1 MHPRPSQVK
10 LSMMLLFASIA
21 WALMVAGL
29 LARAITQYRHY
40 EIIGPAAEP
49 IEKDAPS
56 VAVIVPA
63 RNEEQNINRCID
75 AIRRQDY
82 PSARLSAIVVDDGSQ
97 DQTAALVAQ
106 LASEDSRV
114 RLIEAGPLPSG
125 WLGKPHACWRGA
137 SVADADWLCFVDADT
152 TAEPPLMRTAIKAAR
167 ARRLD
172 LLSLQP
178 FQELVTVWERLILP
192 AGFFLIAFSQDLR
205 QTSDLH
211 NPKAAVNGQFLLVRR
226 NAYES
231 AGGHAAVRDAV
242 AEDSALAAAFK
253 TMGLRIGVL
262 GTERLLRTRMYT
274 GLRPLWEGTARQA
287 AGLLGGPVALL
298 TAAFAALALTAASL
312 VLPAWGVMAVHA
324 GGGLW
329 LAVSLALTLAGSG
342 ALFGTHIGAARY
354 FRIPL
359 WYGLLFPVGYTLGAG
374 VCAYAAWQSSRR
386 RVRWK
391 GRVYQPPR
399 APRSSQP
406 KVATAPDLP
415 NHV

>member
-1 MHPRPSQVK
+1 MHPRPWQVK
-10 LSMMLLFASIA
+10 LSTMLLFASST
-21 WALMVAGL
+21 WALLVAGL

-40 EIIGPAAEP
+40 EIIGPLTGP
-49 IEKDAPS
+49 IDGDTPS

-63 RNEEQNINRCID
+63 RDEERNISRCVD

-82 PSARLSAIVVDDGSQ
+82 PTGRLSAIVIDDGSR
-97 DQTAALVAQ
+97 DQTASLVAQ
-106 LASEDSRV
+106 MATEDARV
-114 RLIEAGPLPSG
+114 RLIEAGPLPPG
-125 WLGKPHACWRGA
+125 WLGKPHACCRGA
-137 SVADADWLCFVDADT
+137 SVAHADWLCFIDADT
-152 TAEPPLMRTAIKAAR
+152 MAEPPLIRTAIQAAH

-178 FQELVTVWERLILP
+178 FQELVTAWERLILP
-192 AGFFLIAFSQDLR
+192 AGFFLIAFTQDLR
-205 QTSDLH
+205 QTNDPASSD
-211 NPKAAVNGQFLLVRR
+211 AAVNGQFLLVRR
-226 NAYES
+226 DAYES

-274 GLRPLWEGTARQA
+274 GPRPLWEGTARQA
-287 AGLLGGPVALL
+287 AGLLGGPLALL
-298 TAAFAALALTAASL
+298 TAAFAALALAAASL
-312 VLPAWGVMAVHA
+312 ALPACGLVAMHA

-329 LAVSLALTLAGSG
+329 AAVSLALTLAGSG

-391 GRVYQPPR
+391 GRVYQPAR
-399 APRSSQP
+399 APRTSQP
-406 KVATAPDLP
+406 TVATAPDLP